1 MNLRSRRKVSA
12 EVNMSSMTDLVFL
25 LLIFFILASTL
36 VTSSALDIILP
47 KSGAQTVK
55 KQNITLTVYPD
66 TLTVNKVLKFNL
78 DGANIRS
85 DEVEDR
91 LKEAA
96 AKLSADEQP
105 VIVLRAHKD
114 VSTGE
119 TVRILDI
126 GYQNNMKMIIATDPN

>member
-1 MNLRSRRKVSA
+1 MNLRSRSKVSA

-55 KQNITLTVYPD
+55 KKNITLTVNEDLEFDLNGTIISYD
-66 TLTVNKVLKFNL
+66 QVESRLKAAAL
-78 DGANIRS
+78 QLAS
-85 DEVEDR
+85 DEE
-91 LKEAA
+91 
-96 AKLSADEQP
+96 P
-105 VIVLRAHKD
+105 VIVLRAD
-114 VSTGE
+114 LSIPTVE

-126 GYQNNMKMIIATDPN
+126 GYRNNMRMIIATDPN

>member
-1 MNLRSRRKVSA
+1 MNLRSRSKVSA

-55 KQNITLTVYPD
+55 KKNITLTVNEDLEFDLNGTIISYD
-66 TLTVNKVLKFNL
+66 Q
-78 DGANIRS
+78 
-85 DEVEDR
+85 VESR
-91 LKEAA
+91 LKAA
-96 AKLSADEQP
+96 VSQLAFDEEP
-105 VIVLRAHKD
+105 VIVLRAD
-114 VSTGE
+114 QSIPTGE

-126 GYQNNMKMIIATDPN
+126 GYRNNMRMIIATDPN